1 MKKTIIRL
9 TSILAI
15 IITLMLSINI
25 LSASAI
31 GVTYTAMEV
40 PTYLNTSFKSY
51 EPVSA
56 ISKSSTQGRFIST
69 WSWVDDNGFVRCGG
83 ERDFGIEDDYY
94 LVAMGSYY
102 GTEIGTKYKVT
113 TDTGNVFYVALGD
126 QKDNR
131 DTNGTNQY
139 GVNNNDIIEF
149 IVNTRSLNSLVKSA
163 GSANVLMHLNGNI
176 ASVEKITFNFD

>member
-1 MKKTIIRL
+1 MKKKIISLL
-9 TSILAI
+9 TVGILG
-15 IITLMLSINI
+15 LMSSSVN
-25 LSASAI
+25 AME
-31 GVTYTAMEV
+31 VTYTDYDV

-51 EPVSA
+51 EPVNMIAS
-56 ISKSSTQGRFIST
+56 SSTQGRFIST

-83 ERDFGIEDDYY
+83 ERDLGITDDYY

-102 GTEIGTKYKVT
+102 GTEIGSKYKVT

-131 DTNGTNQY
+131 DTNSTNQY
-139 GVNNNDIIEF
+139 GNNCNDIIEF
-149 IVNTRSLNSLVKSA
+149 IVNTSYLNPNVRQM

-176 ASVEKITFNFD
+176 SRIEKINFVE